1 MTDNTTKPTSAPV
14 GGREPD
20 DLLAEV
26 RRSILG
32 LALLISAA
40 IHLVLIGGT
49 SFGLYRDWGKY
60 GLSSPE
66 MGFHTPSKMNLIK
79 NRLQREADEAARKA
93 AAEKRAAEAAAAAA
107 TNAPAATASAPS
119 SGAASATNTSAS
131 AGTVK
136 PPEVQPLPPKSNFS
150 FGEDLKLD

>member
-1 MTDNTTKPTSAPV
+1 MTDNTTKPTSAPA

-20 DLLAEV
+20 ELLAEV

-32 LALLISAA
+32 FALLLSAA

-79 NRLQREADEAARKA
+79 NRLQREADDAARKL
-93 AAEKRAAEAAAAAA
+93 AAEERAAAAAAAA
-107 TNAPAATASAPS
+107 TNAPAATAT
-119 SGAASATNTSAS
+119 AAAATATNTATP
-131 AGTVK
+131 AGTIK
-136 PPEVQPLPPKSNFS
+136 PPEVEPLPPKSDFS

>member
-1 MTDNTTKPTSAPV
+1 MTDNTTKPTPAPA
-14 GGREPD
+14 GGSEPD
-20 DLLAEV
+20 DLLVEV

-32 LALLISAA
+32 FALLLSAA

-79 NRLQREADEAARKA
+79 NRLQREADDAARKL
-93 AAEKRAAEAAAAAA
+93 AAEERAAAAAAAA
-107 TNAPAATASAPS
+107 TNAPAATAT
-119 SGAASATNTSAS
+119 AAAATATNTATP
-131 AGTVK
+131 AGTIK
-136 PPEVQPLPPKSNFS
+136 PPEVEPLPPKSDFS

>member
-1 MTDNTTKPTSAPV
+1 MNLEAMRLKEQIKEIDHWPIMEKMLGFEVKPRKMYHSPV
-14 GGREPD
+14 REGDRTP
-20 DLLAEV
+20 
-26 RRSILG
+26 
-32 LALLISAA
+32 
-40 IHLVLIGGT
+40 

-79 NRLQREADEAARKA
+79 NRLQREADDAARKK
-93 AAEKRAAEAAAAAA
+93 AAEERDAAAAAAA
-107 TNAPAATASAPS
+107 TNAPAATATAV
-119 SGAASATNTSAS
+119 GAAPTNAPAP

-136 PPEVQPLPPKSNFS
+136 PPEVEPLPPKSDFS

>member
-1 MTDNTTKPTSAPV
+1 MTDNTTKPTSAPA

-20 DLLAEV
+20 ELLAEV

-32 LALLISAA
+32 FALLLSAA

-79 NRLQREADEAARKA
+79 NRLQREADDAARKK
-93 AAEKRAAEAAAAAA
+93 AAEERAAAAAAAA
-107 TNAPAATASAPS
+107 TNAPAATAT
-119 SGAASATNTSAS
+119 AAAATATNTATP
-131 AGTVK
+131 AGTIK
-136 PPEVQPLPPKSNFS
+136 TPEVQPLPPKSDFS

>member
-1 MTDNTTKPTSAPV
+1 MTDNTTKPTSAPA

-20 DLLAEV
+20 ELLAEV

-32 LALLISAA
+32 FALLLSAA

-119 SGAASATNTSAS
+119 AGAAATNTPTP
-131 AGTVK
+131 AGTAK
-136 PPEVQPLPPKSNFS
+136 PPEVQPLPPKSDFT

>member
-1 MTDNTTKPTSAPV
+1 MANTVDNPAPAPTA
-14 GGREPD
+14 GREPD
-20 DLLAEV
+20 DLLVEV

-32 LALLISAA
+32 LALLISSA
-40 IHLVLIGGT
+40 IHFVLIGGT

-119 SGAASATNTSAS
+119 AGAASATNTSAS

-136 PPEVQPLPPKSNFS
+136 PPEVQPLPPKSDFT